1 MSYWGA
7 TVITNLLSAIPW
19 IGTDLVEYIW
29 GGFSVDNATLNRF
42 FSLHYL
48 LPFVLAALAVM
59 HLIALHV
66 NASNNPLGISS
77 KLDRVPF
84 HPYFTFK
91 DLVGFFAFF
100 LVLSIFVFFMPNAF
114 GEPENYVPANPLQ
127 TPAAI
132 VPEFYLLPFYAILRS
147 IPNKLLGVVAMLASI
162 LILFAM
168 PLLDISRVR
177 SAGFRPLMRF
187 LFWLFVVN
195 FLVLMWIG
203 SQHPE
208 PPYVT
213 LGQFCTGF
221 YFAYFL
227 LFLPLLGLIE
237 NSFFDLAT
245 DPSSSSY
252 ASSYSSRTITTSS
265 SSSKTSPLLGQ
276 KAVALIQDS
285 MIITIVVSWI
295 FGGVTDLTHAEGSFI
310 N

>member
-1 MSYWGA
+1 
-7 TVITNLLSAIPW
+7 
-19 IGTDLVEYIW
+19 
-29 GGFSVDNATLNRF
+29 
-42 FSLHYL
+42 
-48 LPFVLAALAVM
+48 
-59 HLIALHV
+59 
-66 NASNNPLGISS
+66 
-77 KLDRVPF
+77 
-84 HPYFTFK
+84 
-91 DLVGFFAFF
+91 
-100 LVLSIFVFFMPNAF
+100 
-114 GEPENYVPANPLQ
+114 
-127 TPAAI
+127 
-132 VPEFYLLPFYAILRS
+132 
-147 IPNKLLGVVAMLASI
+147 MLASI